1 MAGIIVP
8 IALLLMAILA
18 ALLAAPLFDKKA
30 KDAEVRL
37 TRGIAVAYV
46 VIAGA
51 STIYGFAETL
61 MAQSLQ
67 VKMPVEEFW
76 PTLPPGASVQGA
88 TAQVV
93 SGGFTQALVEVQGL
107 ATGTRW
113 LLGTTTLLQGI
124 AAIFVG
130 AAVISM
136 CNGYIGKTTFRPV
149 LVKWFTVTAAVIMV
163 CGLGWQIT
171 ESVAGMQASAQVLG
185 FDGSTWKADVTERE
199 DLHEIVGIPKAVY
212 LEINLNF
219 WPLWAGLGLFSTAQI
234 FKRGL
239 QMQKDTA
246 GLI

>member
-1 MAGIIVP
+1 MVGIVVP
-8 IALLLMAILA
+8 IVLLLMAILA
-18 ALLAAPLFDKKA
+18 ALLAVLFFGRKA
-30 KDAEVRL
+30 KSSEVGL
-37 TRGIAVAYV
+37 TRGIAIAYV

-51 STIYGFAETL
+51 STIFRFAEIL
-61 MAQSLQ
+61 MAPSLEIR
-67 VKMPVEEFW
+67 MPVEEFW
-76 PTLPPGASVQGA
+76 PSLPPGASVEGA

-107 ATGTRW
+107 AAGTRW
-113 LLGTTTLLQGI
+113 LLGTTALLQGV
-124 AAIFVG
+124 AAIFIG

-136 CNGYIGKTTFRPV
+136 CNGYISKSTFRPV
-149 LVKWFTVTAAVIMV
+149 LVKWFTVTAVVIMV

-171 ESVAGMQASAQVLG
+171 ESIAGMQASVQVLG
-185 FDGSTWKADVTERE
+185 FDGSQFGAVATERE
-199 DLHEIVGIPKAVY
+199 DLRDITGIPTPVY

-219 WPLWAGLGLFSTAQI
+219 WPIWAGLGLFSIAQI

>member
-1 MAGIIVP
+1 MVGIAVPIIVV
-8 IALLLMAILA
+8 LVAIFA
-18 ALLAAPLFDKKA
+18 AVLAAPLFDKKTRGR
-30 KDAEVRL
+30 EVGL
-37 TRGIAVAYV
+37 TRGVAVAYV

-51 STIYGFAETL
+51 STIYGFAENL
-61 MAQSLQ
+61 MAPSLL

-76 PTLPPGASVQGA
+76 PSLPPGASVQGT

-113 LLGTTTLLQGI
+113 LLGATTLLQGI

-136 CNGYIGKTTFRPV
+136 CNGYISKTTFRPV
-149 LVKWFTVTAAVIMV
+149 LVKWFTVTAAVIVV
-163 CGLGWQIT
+163 CGLGWQVT
-171 ESVAGMQASAQVLG
+171 ESIAGMQASTQVLG
-185 FDGSTWKADVTERE
+185 FDGSQFRTDATERE
-199 DLHEIVGIPKAVY
+199 DLHEIVGIPRAVY
-212 LEINLNF
+212 LELNINF
-219 WPLWAGLGLFSTAQI
+219 WPIWAGLGLFSTAQI

-239 QMQKDTA
+239 EMQKDTA